1 MSDKQREKEQ
11 GRVREIRLN
20 IGEEQREKEQ
30 ERIEKRGDEIVWKNE
45 RKR

>member
-1 MSDKQREKEQ
+1 MSDKQREKEEDS
-11 GRVREIRLN
+11 VREKRLN

-30 ERIEKRGDEIVWKNE
+30 ERIEKRGDEIVRKNE